1 MDIPSLLPGLES
13 LAHDI
18 ILNIPAPAAPA
29 PIALPELPPVELD
42 GPLVDG
48 DVNLNLG
55 STFGDMGS
63 TFGDFGS
70 TMGDANLGS
79 SGLELPG
86 SSAVD
91 AGGAA

>member
-29 PIALPELPPVELD
+29 PIALPELPSVELD

-55 STFGDMGS
+55 STFGDS
-63 TFGDFGS
+63 GS